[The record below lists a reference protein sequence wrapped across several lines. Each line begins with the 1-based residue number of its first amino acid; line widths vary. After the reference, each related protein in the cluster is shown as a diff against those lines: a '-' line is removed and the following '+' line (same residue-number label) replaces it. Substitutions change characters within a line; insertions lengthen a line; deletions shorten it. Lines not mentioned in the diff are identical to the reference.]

1 MKWGLVSTL
10 KSMLNLLIVLPLLM
24 ILLMTGFSASRE
36 QLFFIISVS
45 LFFAI
50 PYIIVTM
57 VLTRFIKIRV
67 IKPLKELTQVSN
79 EILLGNLDCSINY
92 DQNDEI
98 GRFAA
103 HFEKMRLSLK
113 ENKTEQ
119 MSFEQK
125 RRQFITNITHDLKT
139 PLSSIS
145 GYVEGLGDGMAVDE
159 EGFQKYLKVID
170 KKVKEL
176 DTLIGQLKVF
186 NESEEGQLAI
196 KAEEVYAKDL
206 LEDLYETCGMDV
218 ALQGKP
224 CVLINEIENDCRIKV
239 DKDHMQRVIS
249 NVVNNATRY
258 AMNTF
263 EMKGWNN
270 HHMVYISVKNDG
282 HHLQPKEL
290 SKLFDR
296 YYSGEYRDGN
306 PKGHLGIGLSISKNL
321 VHLMKGDIKA
331 SIIKNTFI
339 ITIELPIYDEINYRV
354 DKS

>member
-1 MKWGLVSTL
+1 MKPGLISTL
-10 KSMLNLLIVLPLLM
+10 KSILILLIILPLLM
-24 ILLMTGFSASRE
+24 GLLLTGFSSSRE
-36 QLFFIISVS
+36 QLFFIISLS

-50 PYIIVTM
+50 PYILVTM

-67 IKPLKELTQVSN
+67 VKPLEELTQISN
-79 EILLGNLDCSINY
+79 EILSGNLDCHIDY
-92 DQNDEI
+92 ERNDEI

-113 ENKTEQ
+113 ENKTKQ

-139 PLSSIS
+139 PLASIS

-159 EGFQKYLKVID
+159 EDFQKYLKVID

-186 NESEEGQLAI
+186 NESEEDQLST
-196 KAEEVYAKDL
+196 KGEEIHAKDF
-206 LEDLYETCGMDV
+206 LEELYETCGMDV
-218 ALQGKP
+218 TLQGIP
-224 CVLINEIENDCRIKV
+224 CVLINEIENDCRIKI

-249 NVVNNATRY
+249 NLVNNATRY
-258 AMNTF
+258 AINTF

-270 HHMVYISVKNDG
+270 HQTVYISVANDG

-290 SKLFDR
+290 PKLFDR

-331 SIIKNTFI
+331 SINKNIFI
-339 ITIELPIYDEINYRV
+339 ITIELPIYNEII
-354 DKS
+354 